1 MSTETCL
8 SALKTT
14 LNEIRNVCP
23 QVSNTFIFGK
33 EKNLIARDEGTDE
46 TNIAS
51 VIKSFDALN
60 EKSIKAG
67 GIESV
72 TFQGTK
78 NQITIT
84 RVNNFYFAA
93 VSSRETDEKT
103 LKIVTR
109 VLVPTVLKAVETIQ
123 PEIVN
128 AQAERNEPSASN
140 DTLDEKVR
148 ETKKLKA
155 YFVEKATTT
164 ATTEAE
170 LYLPEPPVSQFLV
183 ENLSGGFGNLL
194 NSADAVRVD
203 SAAIA
208 RWKSL
213 YGDRKIEEVQVEE
226 ARNGKRLR
234 CKFKPIKEQKF
245 EGKGIIQIPEKL
257 QATLQTKKGALVMV
271 KPIIE

>member
-1 MSTETCL
+1 MSTDTCL

-33 EKNLIARDEGTDE
+33 EKNLIARDEGTDKI
-46 TNIAS
+46 NIAS

-78 NQITIT
+78 KQITIT

-103 LKIVTR
+103 LKLVTR

-128 AQAERNEPSASN
+128 AQAERTEPSVSN
-140 DTLDEKVR
+140 GIFGEKVG
-148 ETKKLKA
+148 ETEKLRA
-155 YFVEKATTT
+155 YFVEKASAT
-164 ATTEAE
+164 ASTEAE
-170 LYLPEPPVSQFLV
+170 PYLPEPPISQFLV

-203 SAAIA
+203 SAVIA

-226 ARNGKRLR
+226 AHNGKRLR
-234 CKFKPIKEQKF
+234 CKFRPIKEQKF
-245 EGKGIIQIPEKL
+245 NGKGIIQIPEKM
-257 QATLQTKKGALVMV
+257 QTTLQTKKGALVMV